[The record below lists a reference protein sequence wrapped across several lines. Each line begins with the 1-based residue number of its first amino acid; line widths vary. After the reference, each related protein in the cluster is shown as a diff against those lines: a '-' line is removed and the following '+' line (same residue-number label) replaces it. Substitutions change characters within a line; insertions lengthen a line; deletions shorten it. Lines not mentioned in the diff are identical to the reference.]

1 MNLVVGAG
9 GMILAYAREV
19 EDRGYKRYKNM
30 FVEACDIY
38 SLCTYMTYVQLA
50 MYDIPAVVKN
60 GNVLLLEEKFVLYTP
75 QYYMFQK
82 LLKEGKLNVEICSHC
97 GKEINGESKE
107 SVFKPKSKICLDC
120 HSTEQKLS
128 VLKDLMDLK

>member
-19 EDRGYKRYKNM
+19 EERGYKRYKNLL
-30 FVEACDIY
+30 VEACDIDI
-38 SLCTYMTYVQLA
+38 LCTYMTYVQLA

-60 GNVLLLEEKFVLYTP
+60 GNVLTLEEKFVLYTP

-82 LLKEGKLNVEICSHC
+82 LLKEGKLNVEICSNC
-97 GKEINGESKE
+97 GKEIKGEAKE

-120 HSTEQKLS
+120 HSIEETL
-128 VLKDLMDLK
+128 LAIKDLMNLK

>member
-19 EDRGYKRYKNM
+19 EDKGFKRHKNM
-30 FVEACDIY
+30 LVEACDID

-60 GNVLLLEEKFVLYTP
+60 GNVLALEEKFVLYTP

-97 GKEINGESKE
+97 GKAIEGEIKE
-107 SVFKPKSKICLDC
+107 SAFKPKSKICLEC
-120 HSTEQKLS
+120 HSIEETLS
-128 VLKDLMDLK
+128 VLKDLMNLK

>member
-19 EDRGYKRYKNM
+19 EDKGYRRYKNM
-30 FVEACDIY
+30 LVEACDID

-60 GNVLLLEEKFVLYTP
+60 GNVLALEEKFVLYTP
-75 QYYMFQK
+75 QYFMFQK
-82 LLKEGKLNVEICSHC
+82 LLNEGKLNVEICSLC
-97 GKEINGESKE
+97 GKEIEGESKE
-107 SVFKPKSKICLDC
+107 SEFKPKSKICLDC
-120 HSTEQKLS
+120 YSTEQALS
-128 VLKDLMDLK
+128 VLKDLMSLK